1 VEPAQ
6 KKKAVTPTTVAAP
19 ALAPVVAPVVE
30 SLSKRSKDSGI
41 VVVAGCAHVVSVAPS
56 VDTAPQKQANV
67 ATAVNAPD
75 EDDSEDR
82 SEKESED
89 AGNEDNLEDKS
100 DESDESVESED
111 EDDMDRHSDELLD
124 EDEKTKD
131 EGVHYDVAV
140 QGGIA
145 HGNMGQLVVSFRC
158 IYILFCIS
166 YIVM

>member
-100 DESDESVESED
+100 DESDE
-111 EDDMDRHSDELLD
+111 LLD